1 MTEPL
6 HRRAVP
12 EAFTLLLFEY
22 LEARGQDPVAV
33 LGVPRPS
40 AHPDPE
46 RVVDVRSWEQMLI
59 RAGEHVQDRYIGLHL
74 GEMVTARHLGLVG
87 HLLWSCENFGVV
99 LQRLERYQRL
109 IFDAIPMARREG
121 AEAIEMAW
129 DISEFRTG
137 PLVGET
143 GFAVMVQ
150 FCRSV
155 MQGDADPHSID
166 FAHPPPDDIKPFEA
180 FFRCPVRFN
189 CAEPIIRLTPDLL
202 LRPLKRADPALE
214 QVLEQH
220 AERLLESLP
229 TRDELISQVR
239 KVITTEIRQGD
250 LDIGQVGAAL
260 KVAPRTLQ
268 RRLKEADTSFRQE
281 LNLIRNQLAK
291 SYLQDPSLQVTDIAM
306 LLGYSEHSAFTR
318 AFRKLNGK
326 TPQQIRDQ
334 QLKLGASAR

>member
-1 MTEPL
+1 MAEPL

-22 LEARGQDPVAV
+22 LEARGQDPEAV

-46 RVVDVRSWEQMLI
+46 RVVDIRNWEQMLI

-121 AEAIEMAW
+121 ANAIEMAW

-166 FAHPPPDDIKPFEA
+166 FAHPPPDDITPFEN

-189 CAEPIIRLTPDLL
+189 CSEPIIRLSPDLL
-202 LRPLKRADPALE
+202 DRPLKRADPALE

-220 AERLLESLP
+220 AERLLASLP
-229 TRDELISQVR
+229 TRDELISRLR
-239 KVITTEIRQGD
+239 KVIAAEIRQGE
-250 LDIGQVGAAL
+250 LDIEQVSAAL
-260 KVAPRTLQ
+260 DTSPRTLQ
-268 RRLKEADTSFRQE
+268 RRLKEGGTSFRQE
-281 LNLIRNQLAK
+281 LNMIRNQLAR

-326 TPQQIRDQ
+326 SPQQIRDQ
-334 QLKLGASAR
+334 QLKMGASAR

>member
-1 MTEPL
+1 MAEPL

-22 LEARGQDPVAV
+22 LESRGQDPEAV
-33 LGVPRPS
+33 LNVPRPS
-40 AHPDPE
+40 VHPDPE
-46 RVVDVRSWEQMLI
+46 RVVDVRHWEQMLI
-59 RAGEHVQDRYIGLHL
+59 RAGEHVQDRYIALHL

-121 AEAIEMAW
+121 PDAIEMAW
-129 DISEFRTG
+129 DISDFRTG

-155 MQGDADPHSID
+155 MQGDANPHSID
-166 FAHPPPDDIKPFEA
+166 FAHPPPDDITPFES
-180 FFRCPVRFN
+180 FFACPVRFN
-189 CAEPIIRLTPDLL
+189 CAEPIIRLSSDLL
-202 LRPLKRADPALE
+202 ERPLRRADPALE

-220 AERLLESLP
+220 AERLLATLP
-229 TRDELISQVR
+229 TRDEVIGQVR
-239 KVITTEIRQGD
+239 KVITSEIRQGE
-250 LDIGQVGAAL
+250 LDIEHVGAVL
-260 KVAPRTLQ
+260 KMSPRTLQ
-268 RRLKEADTSFRQE
+268 RRLKEGRTSFRKE
-281 LNLIRNQLAK
+281 LNLIRNQLAM
-291 SYLQDPSLQVTDIAM
+291 SYLQDPSLQVTDVAM

-318 AFRKLNGK
+318 AFKKLNGQ
-326 TPQQIRDQ
+326 TPQQVRDRQ
-334 QLKLGASAR
+334 QKVAASGR